1 MSHFGCE
8 FALALH
14 QSLGQN
20 EHAFEECYL
29 KFNLTLDMRGNLMQV
44 FSRRVNEGLVIGDV
58 FVTVLAIRDDHVR
71 LGISCPTTIPSYW
84 EQRLYLRSEDEGDD
98 DGEFSLSVAPGE
110 FGSPC
115 GFEA

>member
-1 MSHFGCE
+1 
-8 FALALH
+8 
-14 QSLGQN
+14 
-20 EHAFEECYL
+20 
-29 KFNLTLDMRGNLMQV
+29 MQV

-58 FVTVLAIRDDHVR
+58 FVTVLAIREDHVR

-84 EQRLYLRSEDEGDD
+84 EQRLYLRSEGDGND
-98 DGEFSLSVAPGE
+98 DGEFSLSGAPSG